1 MFHRIS
7 ESGILMKGL
16 AIVVSLLLF
25 LQEVCDDLICILCRQ
40 FDGGLEF
47 LWWCIVFFIV
57 ICVIWLIFEV
67 VWYICV
73 IFMVSCL
80 VWCVFVL
87 WGRHW
92 LFRSVSLE
100 LGLSVGVRLAW
111 TLIVTLAY
119 VLLLALLIPQ
129 ATISRLVISVGAL
142 CGGIAFGVVLLDLL
156 VRPLGH
162 SFWA

>member
-1 MFHRIS
+1 M
-7 ESGILMKGL
+7 
-16 AIVVSLLLF
+16 
-25 LQEVCDDLICILCRQ
+25 
-40 FDGGLEF
+40 
-47 LWWCIVFFIV
+47 
-57 ICVIWLIFEV
+57 
-67 VWYICV
+67 
-73 IFMVSCL
+73 
-80 VWCVFVL
+80 
-87 WGRHW
+87 
-92 LFRSVSLE
+92 FRSVSLE

-156 VRPLGH
+156 VRPLGY